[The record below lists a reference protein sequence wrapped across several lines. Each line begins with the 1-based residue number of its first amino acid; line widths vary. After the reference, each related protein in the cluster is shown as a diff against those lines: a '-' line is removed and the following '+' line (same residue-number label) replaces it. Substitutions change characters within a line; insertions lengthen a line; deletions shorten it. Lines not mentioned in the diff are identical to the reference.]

1 MLLDRKGVG
10 KSQNAPF
17 YTSSFL
23 MSFSQNALAYCY
35 EPSAPYNKPQKPYVP
50 YCVNEWAGTHSCDD
64 WEINNYY
71 AELESYNY
79 EVQSYINQLN
89 NYIEEAVE
97 YAKCEAASL
106 E

>member
-1 MLLDRKGVG
+1 MG
-10 KSQNAPF
+10 KSQMRPF
-17 YTSSFL
+17 MPVLFL
-23 MSFSQNALAYCY
+23 MFFSQNALAYCY

-89 NYIEEAVE
+89 KYIEEAVE
-97 YAKCEAASL
+97 YVKFEAASL